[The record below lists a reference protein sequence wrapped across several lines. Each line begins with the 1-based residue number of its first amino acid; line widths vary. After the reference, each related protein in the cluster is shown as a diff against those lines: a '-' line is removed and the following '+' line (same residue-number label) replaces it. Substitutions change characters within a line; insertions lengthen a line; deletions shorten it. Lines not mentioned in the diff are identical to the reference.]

1 MKLQDHKTSQTP
13 TLMIIPMIDIIFFLL
28 VFFMMSMLNMV
39 TQKTIPVKLPA
50 ASTASVDRTKSV
62 PVAIQADGSIF
73 IEDQPTTIEALEP
86 ALEARKTEDG
96 KAPVVVL
103 MPDRTLDVGR
113 MVQVMDTVRAAGVDR
128 LTVAAKN
135 GR

>member
-28 VFFMMSMLNMV
+28 VFFMMSMLNIV

-50 ASTASVDRTKSV
+50 AATASVDRTKSV

-73 IEDQPTTIEALEP
+73 IEDQPTTIEALGP
-86 ALEARKTEDG
+86 EARKTEDG

>member
-28 VFFMMSMLNMV
+28 VFFMMSMLNIV
-39 TQKTIPVKLPA
+39 TQTIPVKLPA
-50 ASTASVDRTKSV
+50 AATASVDRTKSV

-73 IEDQPTTIEALEP
+73 IEDQPTTIEALGP

>member
-50 ASTASVDRTKSV
+50 AATASVDRTKSV
-62 PVAIQADGSIF
+62 PVAIKADGSIF
-73 IEDQPTTIEALEP
+73 IEDQPTTIEALGP